1 MQKQVK
7 VKAYL
12 GGKPGPYSE
21 ATEVGKLGGKTIVPL
36 LYVGGPSQMQGWVE
50 EKNLSRETLVVE
62 QGAGCV

>member
-1 MQKQVK
+1 M
-7 VKAYL
+7 

-21 ATEVGKLGGKTIVPL
+21 ATEVGKLGRKTIVPL
-36 LYVGGPSQMQGWVE
+36 LYVGGPSQMHGWVE